1 MIHSCDKYNLCWLVI
16 PVIGNDICGC
26 GADVGSF
33 SALGTFRLIGSD
45 LLLLQQGLVFFPRI
59 TMTVNMRVA
68 HFVLSPQLWKPR
80 MKKIMLRGPHLKIH
94 VACETWSEM

>member
-26 GADVGSF
+26 GADVVSF

-68 HFVLSPQLWKPR
+68 HFVLSPQL
-80 MKKIMLRGPHLKIH
+80 
-94 VACETWSEM
+94 